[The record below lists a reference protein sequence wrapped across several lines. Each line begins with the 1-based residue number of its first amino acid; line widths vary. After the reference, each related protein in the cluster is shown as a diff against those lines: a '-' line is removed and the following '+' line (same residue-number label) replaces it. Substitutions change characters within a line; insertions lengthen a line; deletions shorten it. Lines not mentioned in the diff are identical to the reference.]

1 MKAIVQERYGPIEE
15 VLELRD
21 LQDPAPGPGQ
31 VLVRAAAA
39 SVHIGDC
46 HQIRGIPRLF
56 RPLVYG
62 TRRPRMRIP
71 GTDVAGV
78 VETVGPDVTRFT
90 PGDEVLGGGS
100 GAFAMRVVANEGA
113 LVRKP
118 VDLGFA
124 EASAVGVSAL
134 TALQALRDHG
144 RVKSGQRVVV
154 VGASGGVGTF
164 AVQIAKAMGAEVTGV
179 CSTRNVE
186 LVRSIGADH
195 VIDYTVED
203 FTAGT
208 ARYDLVFDNV
218 GKQSLASLRRPLTPS
233 GRLLPNGVQVGAW
246 VGGLGR
252 TAATALSSIVVRR
265 QARPFVSMPKLQDLE
280 EVLAMVTSGRVRPV
294 IDLTVPLAQAAEA
307 VAHVASGHT
316 RGTSVIT
323 IADDGVPA

>member
-21 LQDPAPGPGQ
+21 MPDPAPGPGQ

-62 TRRPRMRIP
+62 TRRPRVPIP

-78 VETVGPDVTRFT
+78 VEAVGPDVTRFA
-90 PGDEVLGGGS
+90 PGDEVLGWGS
-100 GAFAMRVVANEGA
+100 GAFATHAVANEEA

-118 VDLGFA
+118 VGLGFA
-124 EASAVGVSAL
+124 EASAVGVSAM

-144 RVKSGQRVVV
+144 RVKAGQRVVV

-186 LVRSIGADH
+186 LVRAIGADH

-208 ARYDLVFDNV
+208 TRYDLVFDNV
-218 GKQSLASLRRPLTPS
+218 GKQSLASLRRPLAPT
-233 GRLLPNGVQVGAW
+233 GLLLPNGVQVGAW

-252 TAATALSSIVVRR
+252 TAAAAMSSIVVRR
-265 QARPFVSMPKLQDLE
+265 QARPFVSLPRLQDLE
-280 EVLAMVTSGRVRPV
+280 EVLALVSAGRVRPV
-294 IDLTVPLAQAAEA
+294 IDLTVPLAEAATA
-307 VAHVASGHT
+307 IAHVAAGHT

-323 IADDGVPA
+323 IADDGAPA